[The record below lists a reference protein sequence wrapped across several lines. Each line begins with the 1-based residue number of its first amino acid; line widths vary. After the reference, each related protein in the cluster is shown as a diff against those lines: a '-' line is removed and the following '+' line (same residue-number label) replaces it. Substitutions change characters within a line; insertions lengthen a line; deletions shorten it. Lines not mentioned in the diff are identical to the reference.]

1 MFDHSK
7 LSETD
12 KIILTDFFVRRSFF
26 NNYIL
31 ENHLGLHTCPG
42 CGYPTLSER
51 GGYEICNI
59 CNWEDDNQDNEEAD
73 KIWGGPNG
81 KLSLTE
87 NRINIGKI
95 LDSGK
100 TGTLHLDKFYAESV
114 LKSIEH
120 FEKKQG
126 SVESKMTGNETL
138 QHPIWAEWKQIGTD
152 LLNAINQINKS

>member
-31 ENHLGLHTCPG
+31 ENHLELHTCPG

-51 GGYEICNI
+51 GEYEICSI

-73 KIWGGPNG
+73 EIWGGPNG

-95 LDSGK
+95 LDNGK
-100 TGTLHLDKFYAESV
+100 SETFHLDEFYAESV

-120 FEKKQG
+120 FEKKQR

-138 QHPIWAEWKQIGTD
+138 QHPIWEEWKQIEKD
-152 LLNAINQINKS
+152 LQSAINQINKS